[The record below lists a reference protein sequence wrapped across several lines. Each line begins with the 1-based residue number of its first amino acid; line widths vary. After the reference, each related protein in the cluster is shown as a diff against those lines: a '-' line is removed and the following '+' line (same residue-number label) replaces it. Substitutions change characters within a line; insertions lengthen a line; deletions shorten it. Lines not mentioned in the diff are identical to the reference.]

1 MYNFDEIIDRR
12 GTGTEKYEELDL
24 MFKTQDV
31 LPLWV
36 ADMDFRTPDFV
47 FEAIRKR
54 LEHPILSYTVI
65 PENYFPTI
73 SDWLER
79 LHGWKVDTGDIR
91 YMPGLVKAQ
100 AFVLNYFLKKGE
112 DKIIIQPP
120 VYHRF
125 AQIPRTNGFET
136 VSNPL
141 RRVEDKD
148 GYLDH
153 YEMDFDQLESIIDE
167 HTKLLILCNPHNP
180 SGRAWDRATLE
191 RLSHICASHGILV
204 LSDEI
209 NAETMFHGKKHI
221 PFASVSEEA
230 ARNSIT
236 MMAPSKTF
244 NIAGISSSYI
254 VIQNPK
260 LRDDFFR
267 WLDENSFDLPNMFAI
282 YATLACYTDRGAEWR
297 SEMLRYVEDNITFV
311 RKWMKDNDLRIRA
324 AIPQASPTLWVDCT
338 KLGYSQ
344 PELMHALLHDAKV
357 AFNDG
362 TQFGPEGAGYLRMNI
377 AGPRAVLGEAL
388 EKLKK
393 SGKF

>member
-1 MYNFDEIIDRR
+1 MIPYDEVIDRR
-12 GTGTEKYEELDL
+12 GTGTEKYEELNM
-24 MFKTQDV
+24 MFGTEDV

-47 FEAIRKR
+47 FDAIRKR

-73 SDWLER
+73 SAWVEK
-79 LHGWKVDTGDIR
+79 LHGWRVPAGNIR

-100 AFVLNYFLKKGE
+100 AFVLNYFLKKG

-148 GYLDH
+148 GFLDH
-153 YEMDFDQLESIIDE
+153 YEMDFEQLESVIDDKC
-167 HTKLLILCNPHNP
+167 KLLILCNPHNP
-180 SGRAWDRATLE
+180 SGRAWDEATLR
-191 RLSHICASHGILV
+191 RLAEITSRHGILV

-209 NAETMFHGKKHI
+209 NAEMMFHGRRHI
-221 PFASVSEEA
+221 PFASVSPEA
-230 ARNSIT
+230 AENCIT

-244 NIAGISSSYI
+244 NIAGVVSSYI
-254 VIQNPK
+254 IISNPR
-260 LRDDFFR
+260 LRDAFFR
-267 WLDENSFDLPNMFAI
+267 WLDENSFDLPSIFSI
-282 YATLACYTDRGAEWR
+282 EATLACYTKGWEWR
-297 SEMLRYVEDNITFV
+297 LKTLEYCERNIEFVDGWLRGNLP
-311 RKWMKDNDLRIRA
+311 RLRA
-324 AIPQASPTLWVDCT
+324 AIPQASPTMWLDCT
-338 KLGYSQ
+338 HLGYSQ
-344 PELMHALLHDAKV
+344 PQLMEALTRQAKV

-362 TQFGPEGAGYLRMNI
+362 LQFGPEGAGYLRMNI
-377 AGPRAVLGEAL
+377 AGPQSVIEQAL
-388 EKLKK
+388 NRLKD
-393 SGKF
+393 SGRF